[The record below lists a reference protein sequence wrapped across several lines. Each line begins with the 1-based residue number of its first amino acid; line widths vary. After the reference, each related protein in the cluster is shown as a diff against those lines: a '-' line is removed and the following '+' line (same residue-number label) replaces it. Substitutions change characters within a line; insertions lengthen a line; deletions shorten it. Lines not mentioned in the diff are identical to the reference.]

1 MPQRCWN
8 TKACGLAAVHALQA
22 DKTNQTFWQKIN
34 ESRSSSQPTLVG
46 GVNGGSEI
54 VKIWKDYFKGILNSD
69 NSVNKSVEFVEHR
82 T

>member
-1 MPQRCWN
+1 
-8 TKACGLAAVHALQA
+8 VHALQA

-69 NSVNKSVEFVEHR
+69 NSVNESVEFVEHR